1 MYYEYYSQK
10 PFFIVCV
17 HPDSKISLD
26 NEIRDRIFFFKTV
39 TTFYKTI
46 ILAPNSSVLV
56 SKGLNKFNNA

>member
-46 ILAPNSSVLV
+46 ILAPIAVCWLV
-56 SKGLNKFNNA
+56 KA